1 MTNDPFYTRL
11 LETSWRRK
19 LTAAEE
25 AELASWLQAHPEC
38 KADWD
43 AETLLTEQF
52 NRLKTPEL
60 SSNFTARVLE
70 QIERPEKQTVRGRS
84 RWKSWLLRLASPI
97 AATALVLMTLHHQQV
112 QSEHHRKQLLESV
125 VLVSDIKSLPGVEIL
140 KNFDAIRELN
150 SAPGP
155 DEQLISLLQ

>member
-11 LETSWRRK
+11 LEISWRRK
-19 LTAAEE
+19 LTAVEQ
-25 AELASWLQAHPEC
+25 AELASWLQAHPES
-38 KADWD
+38 KPDWD
-43 AETLLTEQF
+43 AEAILTDQF
-52 NRLKTPEL
+52 NRLSEPEL

-84 RWKSWLLRLASPI
+84 RWKSWLLRLAPPI
-97 AATALVLMTLHHQQV
+97 AATAVVLATLHHQQV
-112 QSEHHRKQLLESV
+112 ATEHRKQLLESV
-125 VLVSDIKSLPGVEIL
+125 VLVSDIKSLPSVEIL

>member
-1 MTNDPFYTRL
+1 MTNDPFYIRF

-25 AELASWLQAHPEC
+25 AELAAWLETHPEC

-43 AETLLTEQF
+43 AEAALNQQLG
-52 NRLKTPEL
+52 RLQEPDL
-60 SSNFTARVLE
+60 SNNFTARVLQ
-70 QIERPEKQTVRGRS
+70 QIDRPEKQPGRARS
-84 RWKSWLLRLASPI
+84 RWTLWILRLLPP
-97 AATALVLMTLHHQQV
+97 AAAAALVLLTFHHQQV
-112 QSEHHRKQLLESV
+112 EAEQRKKLLESV
-125 VLVSDIKSLPGVEIL
+125 VMVSDVKSLPSAEIL

-155 DEQLISLLQ
+155 DEKLISLLQ